1 MTKKDIKNSGAVDHF
16 DFETAHWMKNL
27 HEDISINQ
35 LIMPGSHDAG
45 MSELD
50 HCDVGSLLNKGMVK
64 TQDISIGKQLE
75 AGSRYF
81 DIRVDYDH
89 NKLVTYHRSGDLGCN
104 GQSLENVLDQS
115 VDFIKSYRSETFI
128 LKFSHI
134 RSNRGKSSDIKQRID
149 ALLSQAK
156 YKDYILVQSDTN
168 INLAKCPLKSLRGKI
183 ILVFDYPEYINPNQG
198 RFRYNDGFEVDK
210 SETKV
215 IRLKGYA
222 PNLTVCDSYSNTT
235 DLENMMA
242 DQLDKLNTYGGLDK
256 DYLFLLSWT
265 LTAGIGTFFGG
276 SIKELAAKANSALP
290 DVLYQ
295 QIVVSA
301 KSAPNIVYLDF
312 VDETISKSVIQ
323 YNFLNINTKNE

>member
-1 MTKKDIKNSGAVDHF
+1 MTKKDTTNRIAVDQF
-16 DFETAHWMKNL
+16 DFKTVNWMINL
-27 HEDISINQ
+27 SDDITIN
-35 LIMPGSHDAG
+35 LIIMPGSHDAG
-45 MSELD
+45 MSQLD
-50 HCDVGSLLNKGMVK
+50 HCDIGSSMNKGMVK
-64 TQDISIGKQLE
+64 TQDNNIGKQLE

-89 NKLVTYHRSGDLGCN
+89 NNLVTYHRSGDLGCN
-104 GQSLENVLDQS
+104 GQPLESVLDQS
-115 VDFIKSYRSETFI
+115 IDFIKSYQSETFI

-149 ALLSQAK
+149 TLVSQAK

-215 IRLKGYA
+215 ISLKGYA
-222 PNLTVCDSYSNTT
+222 PNLAVCDSYSNTT
-235 DLENMMA
+235 DLDKMKA
-242 DQLDKLNTYGGLDK
+242 DQLNKWNTYGGLGK

-265 LTAGIGTFFGG
+265 LTADFGTFFGG
-276 SIKELAAKANSALP
+276 SIKDLAAKANGALP

-301 KSAPNIVYLDF
+301 ISAPNIVYLDF
-312 VDETISKSVIQ
+312 VEETISKSVIQ